1 MMRTDKSKNDVL
13 DIVSEKDSNVDAED
27 NIITSIMSPQTGK
40 LVSITADGDVA
51 MNYATGEKEVEIDE
65 ATNKRILRK
74 IDLCLMP
81 IMCLLYCFQFIDKMT
96 NSFASVMGMRE
107 DLKMVGDQYSWSGTS
122 FYLGYLAFEFPVSL
136 VTKVPCFE
144 NRISMYHFVGFHH
157 VYAFSS

>member
-1 MMRTDKSKNDVL
+1 MRTDKSKNDVL

-81 IMCLLYCFQFIDKMT
+81 IMCLIILLSI
-96 NSFASVMGMRE
+96 
-107 DLKMVGDQYSWSGTS
+107 
-122 FYLGYLAFEFPVSL
+122 
-136 VTKVPCFE
+136 
-144 NRISMYHFVGFHH
+144 H
-157 VYAFSS
+157 